1 MTSHRCV
8 LDGHARDELDNLIY
22 WALRDRVAGSSP
34 PPRVW
39 EHIEARVQRRSAR
52 MGGRF
57 WAVLA
62 QASRACTFLSAQI
75 GSWIWPQDA
84 WVEWRFDPCF
94 TRLLVDQYGF
104 LLFQLTF

>member
-8 LDGHARDELDNLIY
+8 LDGHTREELDNLIY

-34 PPRVW
+34 PPWVW

-52 MGGRF
+52 KGGKF

-62 QASRACTFLSAQI
+62 QASRACTFLCARI